1 MEALPRKI
9 SRGDSNVRASK
20 NQNTILLEQNKKLME
35 QLEQMSKML
44 PNNRSIT
51 SSSDGA
57 IKDTSSDEEEVEGEG
72 EGERFLEKSQ
82 TTSGRR
88 KTYRRSR

>member
-57 IKDTSSDEEEVEGEG
+57 IKDTSSDEEEVE
-72 EGERFLEKSQ
+72 RFSEKSQ

>member
-57 IKDTSSDEEEVEGEG
+57 IKDTSSDEEEVEGEV
-72 EGERFLEKSQ
+72 ERFSEKSQ